1 MSNVALGFRAARR
14 KQLSS
19 AAARQVDAFRCNRSA
34 LFVQSHDIRQAKCR
48 ISDQYPNQQV
58 VAVVLSLHSCVEIS
72 LAALYLAET
81 LLCIIPLMHVLP
93 CLKFD
98 KGVFL
103 LILTKA
109 DFEGG

>member
-58 VAVVLSLHSCVEIS
+58 VAVVLSLHSCVELS
-72 LAALYLAET
+72 LAALYLRDSAMYYTINARTT
-81 LLCIIPLMHVLP
+81 LPQLRQRGL
-93 CLKFD
+93 FANTD
-98 KGVFL
+98 
-103 LILTKA
+103 
-109 DFEGG
+109 